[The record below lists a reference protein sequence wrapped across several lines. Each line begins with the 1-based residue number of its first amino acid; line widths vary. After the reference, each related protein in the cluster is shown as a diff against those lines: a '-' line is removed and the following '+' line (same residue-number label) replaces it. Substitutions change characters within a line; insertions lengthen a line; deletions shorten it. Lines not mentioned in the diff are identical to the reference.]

1 MGFGLLKRPVYYQQ
15 VKTEPPCSCDKYCDV
30 NELEL
35 MRKINNFT
43 CTYFNLQRDNLDLI
57 KTGKNE
63 VKKIKDYFT
72 DNIINNRP
80 APTCCG
86 DYCNKDELQF
96 FKNINQHYQTYFD
109 LKENEKEKILE
120 GAEKLKEVYSY
131 LSDKFNIKPCGIT
144 SIALIKKLMRD
155 GLHNDG
161 TLDDK
166 FNVKFQMLVM
176 NAGFYIDD
184 EEDNNNTENNENNEN
199 NESIENT
206 QKIEYNGKIYELD
219 CD

>member
-35 MRKINNFT
+35 MRKINDFT

-57 KTGKNE
+57 KAGKNE
-63 VKKIKDYFT
+63 VKKIKNYFT

-109 LKENEKEKILE
+109 LKEDEKEKILE

-131 LSDKFNIKPCGIT
+131 LIDKFNIKPCSIT
-144 SIALIKKLMRD
+144 SIALIKKIIREELQ
-155 GLHNDG
+155 NDG

-166 FNVKFQMLVM
+166 FNVKFEMFVM
-176 NAGFYIDD
+176 KAGFHIDN
-184 EEDNNNTENNENNEN
+184 EEDKNNNEHNKNN
-199 NESIENT
+199 ENT
-206 QKIEYNGKIYELD
+206 QKIEYNGKIYEID

>member
-35 MRKINNFT
+35 MRKINDFT

-57 KTGKNE
+57 KAGKNE
-63 VKKIKDYFT
+63 VKKIKNYFT

-109 LKENEKEKILE
+109 LKEDEKEKILE

-131 LSDKFNIKPCGIT
+131 LIDKFNIKPCSIT
-144 SIALIKKLMRD
+144 SIALIKKIIREELQ
-155 GLHNDG
+155 NDG
-161 TLDDK
+161 TLDNK
-166 FNVKFQMLVM
+166 FNVKFEMFVM
-176 NAGFYIDD
+176 KAGFHIDN
-184 EEDNNNTENNENNEN
+184 EEDKNNNENNKN
-199 NESIENT
+199 NENT
-206 QKIEYNGKIYELD
+206 QKIEYNGKIYEID

>member
-1 MGFGLLKRPVYYQQ
+1 MGFSLLKRPIYYQQ
-15 VKTEPPCSCDKYCDV
+15 VKTEPSCSCDKYCDV

-35 MRKINNFT
+35 MRQINNFT
-43 CTYFNLQRDNLDLI
+43 CTYYNLQRDNLDLI
-57 KTGKNE
+57 KAGKNE
-63 VKKIKDYFT
+63 VKKIQEYFT

-80 APTCCG
+80 SPTCCG

-109 LKENEKEKILE
+109 LKEDEKEKILE

-131 LSDKFNIKPCGIT
+131 LTDKFNIKPCSIT
-144 SIALIKKLMRD
+144 SIALIKKLMKD
-155 GLHNDG
+155 TLQKDE
-161 TLDDK
+161 TLDNK

-176 NAGFYIDD
+176 KAGFYIDD
-184 EEDNNNTENNENNEN
+184 EEDKNKHNDNNVNNEN
-199 NESIENT
+199 IPT
-206 QKIEYNGKIYELD
+206 VEYNGKTYELD

>member
-1 MGFGLLKRPVYYQQ
+1 MGFSLLKRPVYYQQ

-35 MRKINNFT
+35 MRKINDFT
-43 CTYFNLQRDNLDLI
+43 CTYYNLQRDNLDLI
-57 KTGKNE
+57 KAGKNE
-63 VKKIKDYFT
+63 VKKIQEYFT

-120 GAEKLKEVYSY
+120 GAEKLKDIYQY
-131 LSDKFNIKPCGIT
+131 LENKFNIKPCGIT
-144 SIALIKKLMRD
+144 SIALIKDLMRK
-155 GLHNDG
+155 GIQNDG

-166 FNVKFQMLVM
+166 LKVKFQMLVM
-176 NAGFYIDD
+176 KAGFYFDD
-184 EEDNNNTENNENNEN
+184 EKDKNKHTDNNNNNNNEN
-199 NESIENT
+199 IPT
-206 QKIEYNGKIYELD
+206 VEYNGKIYELD

>member
-1 MGFGLLKRPVYYQQ
+1 MGFSLLKRPIYYQQ

-35 MRKINNFT
+35 MRKINDFT

-57 KTGKNE
+57 KAGKNE
-63 VKKIKDYFT
+63 VKKIKNYFT

-109 LKENEKEKILE
+109 LKEDEKEKILE

-131 LSDKFNIKPCGIT
+131 LIDKFNIKPCSIT
-144 SIALIKKLMRD
+144 SIALIKKIIREELQ
-155 GLHNDG
+155 NDG
-161 TLDDK
+161 TLDNK
-166 FNVKFQMLVM
+166 FNVKFEMFVM
-176 NAGFYIDD
+176 KAGFHIDN
-184 EEDNNNTENNENNEN
+184 EEDKNNNEHNKNN
-199 NESIENT
+199 ENT
-206 QKIEYNGKIYELD
+206 QKIEYNGKIYEID